1 MIILEENFMSK
12 QLRVYREGAKTEFD
26 YQILWEEDFTKLA
39 DAVKKLELSCGKIC
53 IVADDTVGNLYGK
66 EVQKALE
73 ELDVTVDLYTF
84 PAGEASKNLDTVKE
98 LYAFLIEHHY
108 TRKDVL
114 AALGGGVTG
123 DLTGYAAATYL
134 RGIDFIQIPTTLL
147 AQVDSSVGGKT
158 GVDFA
163 QYKNMVGAFHQPRLV
178 YMNLNTLKTLP
189 EDQFASG
196 MGEVLKSGLIRD
208 ARFYEWTINH
218 MSEIPAIEDIRQNY
232 AGLYGVEELSERLG
246 VSKSHL
252 VRTFTAAVGVPP
264 GRYLTTVRV
273 EAAMRLLLHR
283 EYTLDVI
290 ASLCGFS
297 GANYL
302 CRVFKKETGQSPAQ
316 WRALA
321 GQTARPLMDYIEIM
335 GDVTNF
341 AGALQ
346 LNIKRARK
354 AREGEYDPT
363 DYLPVSKCDIDEMY
377 GELMAIIK
385 TIQNPYLSRLLELFF
400 VEDEAFIKRFRFN
413 SAAKTVHHGF
423 VGGLLE
429 HTLNVT
435 KLCDFYTKA
444 YPALNRDLR

>member
-1 MIILEENFMSK
+1 MSK

-163 QYKNMVGAFHQPRLV
+163 QYKNMVGAFNQPKLV
-178 YMNLNTLKTLP
+178 YMNLDVLKTLP
-189 EDQFASG
+189 KEQFASG
-196 MGEVLKSGLIRD
+196 MAEALKSGLIRD
-208 ARFYEWTINH
+208 QEYFIYLCDEIKAIQSLEQEAILRTVSGSCKIKREVVQNDPKEKGERALLNFGHTIGH
-218 MSEIPAIEDIRQNY
+218 AIEKLSDFTLYHGECVALGMVAAAYISFKSGNISKEDLEKIEHIISAYNLPIRLKT
-232 AGLYGVEELSERLG
+232 AKMSADDVLAAT
-246 VSKSHL
+246 KSDKKMED
-252 VRTFTAAVGVPP
+252 
-264 GRYLTTVRV
+264 GRVKFV
-273 EAAMRLLLHR
+273 LLHAIGDAYISR
-283 EYTLDVI
+283 E
-290 ASLCGFS
+290 
-297 GANYL
+297 
-302 CRVFKKETGQSPAQ
+302 
-316 WRALA
+316 
-321 GQTARPLMDYIEIM
+321 
-335 GDVTNF
+335 
-341 AGALQ
+341 
-346 LNIKRARK
+346 
-354 AREGEYDPT
+354 
-363 DYLPVSKCDIDEMY
+363 VSDEM
-377 GELMAIIK
+377 
-385 TIQNPYLSRLLELFF
+385 LSDGIRYVLQ
-400 VEDEAFIKRFRFN
+400 
-413 SAAKTVHHGF
+413 
-423 VGGLLE
+423 
-429 HTLNVT
+429 
-435 KLCDFYTKA
+435 
-444 YPALNRDLR
+444 